1 MDPFHHFS
9 LLEYINNINDEQ
21 FDAELL
27 PLSKLSEQYSSLN
40 PLFVTVLCVPASSA
54 PVERVFSKSGLIMRP
69 HRARM
74 SDSMLETLVFLACNT
89 DK

>member
-21 FDAELL
+21 FDAELH

-40 PLFVTVLCVPASSA
+40 PLFATVFCIPASSA